1 MGKKVYWSV
10 PAENVYAS
18 KDVDTGIVYL
28 SASSEVDAGD
38 ITPEDVPKTSIGAK
52 VQNYKFV
59 LDYQGVFTN
68 PENDKNTVHVWS
80 NKEFKS
86 FEEAFMFTSGEKII
100 DGAVAFVIGAKVR
113 DYDPPVTQYTDML
126 TAMGKNYSDEYSG
139 DDPAGDIEI
148 YELDDFEKLAKNYS
162 DAEAV
167 TPKAPIVE
175 ALKRYYTVVEHIP
188 AEAFKDCDT
197 IADVIDAASKQ

>member
-10 PAENVYAS
+10 PAGNVYAS
-18 KDVDTGIVYL
+18 KDFDTGIVYV
-28 SASSEVDAGD
+28 SAASEVDAGD

-59 LDYQGVFTN
+59 LDYRGVFAN
-68 PENDKNTVHVWS
+68 PDDGKKTVYVWS
-80 NKEFKS
+80 NKEFTS
-86 FEEAFMFTSGEKII
+86 FDEVSMFAYGEKII
-100 DGAVAFVIGAKVR
+100 DECVAFVIGATVR
-113 DYDPPVTQYTDML
+113 DYDPPITQYTDML
-126 TAMGKNYSDEYSG
+126 MAFGKNYSYEYSA
-139 DDPAGDIEI
+139 DDPCGMEI

-162 DAEAV
+162 DAEAA

-197 IADVIDAASKQ
+197 IADVIDAAGKQ